1 MGRYVVRGGDVD
13 GDVDAD
19 VDADACARAQRIST
33 GYRALG

>member
-1 MGRYVVRGGDVD
+1 MGRYVVRG